1 MGQAFKNFIRALA
14 LQAPVAGVAAAFWEK
29 ILQQPLFAAGLAL
42 LYELI
47 LLFWSVLGKE
57 VWEKLKP
64 PVIDFT
70 AEWVKVTVLNFFSHF
85 GRRYKEHLIY
95 EHRVFNVR
103 GLRTTGT
110 YTLEIEKIFVELNL
124 APSNPHQASTNPLEW
139 KTLSGS
145 QPVWGFIRRLKKQQA
160 TALAILGPPGCGKTT
175 LMKYITLIFAARK
188 QRRHKVRAFT
198 PILLFL
204 REHVKTIT
212 EDAPSLA
219 QLAQACFA
227 DQKQFPKL
235 NPPAQWFMRQL
246 RTGKC
251 LVMLDGLDEVP
262 LQHRQA
268 VIAWTDKQIR
278 EYPRCRFLL
287 TARPQGY
294 QSAPLTRA
302 HVLEVIPF
310 KPAQVERFIQNWYL
324 ANKILSFGGKDDP
337 GVRRD
342 AEREARNLTAR
353 LQEKPQL
360 QALTINPLLLTMIAN
375 VHNFRGALPERRV
388 ELYAEICDVLL
399 EFWQQ
404 AKGVPDTLTALQ
416 KKVVLQPL
424 AAAMMDRKIR
434 AIGTRDA
441 LALIEGPLIQV
452 GYAKDNIPSFLQNL
466 QENSG
471 LFLENEAGVWS
482 FAHLTFQE
490 YFCAVHWNKT
500 GQAVNWNTEQW
511 QVYIEDNW
519 WHETLRLYAAQSD
532 ATLLV
537 NACLQSRTRD
547 VLTLAANIAEE
558 SLKLEETV
566 RDDIAGLLKA
576 SQVIQLR
583 AEPLAVSEDEFNQ
596 VFKLDEKL
604 RPLEYIQND
613 FEAHN
618 EVITDHATGLMWQQS
633 GSDNELN
640 YDEAQDYVKE
650 LNRNQF
656 AGYNDWRL
664 PTIPELIS
672 LLESEKQSN
681 RLYINPIFD
690 KKQKWCWSSDT
701 VEGSSGLAWG
711 VGFSS
716 GLVYT
721 TLFDGS
727 YYVRVVRAG

>member
-1 MGQAFKNFIRALA
+1 MGQAFKKFIQVLGSQ
-14 LQAPVAGVAAAFWEK
+14 LPVVGVAAAFWDK
-29 ILQQPLFAAGLAL
+29 VLQQPLTAAGLAS

-47 LLFWSVLGKE
+47 LLLWSVLLKD
-57 VWEKLKP
+57 VWERLKP

-70 AEWVKVTVLNFFSHF
+70 AEWVKVTFLNFFSRF
-85 GRRYKEHLIY
+85 GRRYSDHLIY

-103 GLRTTGT
+103 GLRTTST

-175 LMKYITLIFAARK
+175 LMKYIALIFSARK
-188 QRRHKVRAFT
+188 QRRYKVRAFI
-198 PILLFL
+198 PMLLFL
-204 REHVKTIT
+204 REHVKAIS
-212 EDAPSLA
+212 EQAPSLA
-219 QLAQACFA
+219 QLAQAHFS
-227 DQKQFPKL
+227 DQKQYHKL

-262 LQHRQA
+262 LQHRQT
-268 VIAWTDKQIR
+268 VTTWVDQQIR

-287 TARPQGY
+287 SARPQGY

-310 KPAQVERFIQNWYL
+310 EPAQVERFIQNWYL
-324 ANKILSFGGKDDP
+324 SNKILSFGGKDDP

-342 AEREARNLTAR
+342 AEREARDLTAR

-360 QALTINPLLLTMIAN
+360 KALTINPLLLTMIAN
-375 VHNFRGALPERRV
+375 VHKYRGALPERRV
-388 ELYAEICDVLL
+388 TLYSEICDVLL
-399 EFWQQ
+399 EFWQL
-404 AKGVPDTLTALQ
+404 AKGVADNLTALQ
-416 KKVVLQPL
+416 KKEVLQPL
-424 AAAMMDRKIR
+424 AAAMMVKKIR
-434 AIGTRDA
+434 VIDAKDA

-452 GYAKDNIPSFLQNL
+452 GYAKDNIPSFLKNL

-500 GQAVNWNTEQW
+500 GQAVKWNNEQW
-511 QVYIEDNW
+511 QAYIDDNW

-537 NACLQSRTRD
+537 NACLQSRSHG

-558 SLKLEETV
+558 ALKLEETL
-566 RDDIAGLLKA
+566 RADIAGLLA
-576 SQVIQLR
+576 EYQVIQLR
-583 AEPLAVSEDEFNQ
+583 AEPLAVSTDEFRQ
-596 VFKLDEKL
+596 VFKLDKKR
-604 RPLEYIQND
+604 RPLEYIQNE
-613 FEAHN
+613 FEAQN

-633 GSDNELN
+633 GSENELV
-640 YDEAQDYVKE
+640 YKEAQAYVEE
-650 LNRNQF
+650 LNQDRF
-656 AGYNDWRL
+656 AGYDDWRL
-664 PTIPELIS
+664 PTIPELTS
-672 LLESEKQSN
+672 LLETEKQTDG
-681 RLYINPIFD
+681 LYIDSVFD
-690 KKQKWCWSSDT
+690 KNQIWCWSSDT
-701 VEGSSGLAWG
+701 VKGSSGLAW
-711 VGFSS
+711 VVDFSS
-716 GLVYT
+716 TASST
-721 TLFDGS
+721 TTTS
-727 YYVRVVRAG
+727 TAASTCE